1 MQSRVPLGLDK
12 YSSLHGEI
20 PNVINTV
27 FVLFFS
33 SMIYGFVKLKGIE
46 KFDYVESLSFG
57 ALISATDPGTLSY
70 FKYFIR
76 PFIVSTV
83 S

>member
-1 MQSRVPLGLDK
+1 
-12 YSSLHGEI
+12 
-20 PNVINTV
+20 
-27 FVLFFS
+27 
-33 SMIYGFVKLKGIE
+33 MIYGFVKFKGIE

-57 ALISATDPGTLSY
+57 ALISATDPGTLSF
-70 FKYFIR
+70 FKNFIR